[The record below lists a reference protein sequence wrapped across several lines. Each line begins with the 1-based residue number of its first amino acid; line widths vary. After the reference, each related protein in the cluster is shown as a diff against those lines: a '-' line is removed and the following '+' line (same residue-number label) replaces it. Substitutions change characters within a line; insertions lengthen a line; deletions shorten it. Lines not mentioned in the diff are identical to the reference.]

1 MIKLGYGLVYQLY
14 AGPFGLVE
22 IKLFLIEITELIFCR
37 LSDELRIE
45 FSNGPTFSQWISG
58 RVWLLD
64 ATVY

>member
-22 IKLFLIEITELIFCR
+22 IKLFLIDITELR